1 MIGRTNTKFL
11 AIILICLITA
21 VFTVGCNKSKY
32 SVKHPKVQIEMEDGG
47 KMILELYPE
56 YAPETVDNFITLA
69 EEGFYDG
76 LTFHRIIK
84 GFMIQGGDPNG
95 DGTGGSGKTI
105 KGEFAN
111 NGFTKNKLSHTRGVI
126 SMARKSNDPNSATSQ
141 FFIMHGDAPYL
152 DGNYAAFGKLI
163 EGYDVLDKIANTP
176 VDPNPS
182 NPTELSVP
190 KEEVRIKTVTVLEK

>member
-76 LTFHRIIK
+76 LTFHRIIQCS
-84 GFMIQGGDPNG
+84 FNLVCFNTQRNFVCYNI
-95 DGTGGSGKTI
+95 SGLRHIDK
-105 KGEFAN
+105 
-111 NGFTKNKLSHTRGVI
+111 KLFRG
-126 SMARKSNDPNSATSQ
+126 ACK
-141 FFIMHGDAPYL
+141 
-152 DGNYAAFGKLI
+152 
-163 EGYDVLDKIANTP
+163 
-176 VDPNPS
+176 
-182 NPTELSVP
+182 
-190 KEEVRIKTVTVLEK
+190 

>member
-1 MIGRTNTKFL
+1 
-11 AIILICLITA
+11 
-21 VFTVGCNKSKY
+21 
-32 SVKHPKVQIEMEDGG
+32 
-47 KMILELYPE
+47 MILELYPE

-111 NGFTKNKLSHTRGVI
+111 NGFYQKQTVSHQR
-126 SMARKSNDPNSATSQ
+126 SN
-141 FFIMHGDAPYL
+141 IHG
-152 DGNYAAFGKLI
+152 
-163 EGYDVLDKIANTP
+163 
-176 VDPNPS
+176 S
-182 NPTELSVP
+182 
-190 KEEVRIKTVTVLEK
+190 